1 MMLQVKLVK
10 QVLRI
15 ALLSSSLLASSL
27 AYAQSSYV
35 GPLNAGLGNG
45 AAVSCGACH
54 SGNPSGG
61 NAVLPIANTWR
72 SGANLALS
80 DSDGDGFNNAQEVSG
95 GATDFNFAAVT
106 PFTKATGGKALANV
120 YVVGDAQAVEVA
132 APNSLVIPAGSQLLG
147 NVAIDIYADPTLA
160 APITLTYKAGGAAS
174 TSTVYAIDTYS
185 NVPVALAS
193 TDWTLK
199 SNGSIQINQLP
210 AGAAASTHNIA
221 VVRVIPTP
229 PPAGAPRGGGEGD
242 EGLEGCVSGSL
253 PTPLLMML
261 VLLGLG
267 LLSRRKQA

>member
-1 MMLQVKLVK
+1 MKTMIKLSIMS
-10 QVLRI
+10 VLV
-15 ALLSSSLLASSL
+15 LLGTTV
-27 AYAQSSYV
+27 AQAQPGYE
-35 GPLNAGLGNG
+35 GILNRALGNG
-45 AAVSCGACH
+45 ASVYCGACH
-54 SGNPSGG
+54 LGAT
-61 NAVLPIANTWR
+61 NASTATLPMAITWGT
-72 SGANLALS
+72 GANLALS

-229 PPAGAPRGGGEGD
+229 PPAGAPRGGGD
-242 EGLEGCVSGSL
+242 EEEELECVTGQLSA
-253 PTPLLMML
+253 PLMMFL
-261 VLLGLG
+261 AMLSLAFVVWRKKG
-267 LLSRRKQA
+267 LLYSKL

>member
-1 MMLQVKLVK
+1 MKTTIKIGLICV
-10 QVLRI
+10 I
-15 ALLSSSLLASSL
+15 SL
-27 AYAQSSYV
+27 AYIGIANAQPGYEAA
-35 GPLNAGLGNG
+35 LNRALGNG
-45 AAVSCGACH
+45 ASVYCEACH
-54 SGNPSGG
+54 LGAI
-61 NAVLPIANTWR
+61 NAGTAILPMANTWR

-95 GATDFNFAAVT
+95 GATDFNYANIT
-106 PFTKATGGKALANV
+106 PFTKATGGKALTNV

-132 APNSLVIPAGSQLLG
+132 APTNLVITANSQLLG
-147 NVAIDIYADPTLA
+147 NIAIDIYADPTLT

-174 TSTVYAIDTYS
+174 TSTVYAIDIYS
-185 NVPVALAS
+185 NAPTALAP

-229 PPAGAPRGGGEGD
+229 PPAGTPRGGEEN

-253 PTPLLMML
+253 PVSLLMML
-261 VLLGLG
+261 GLLGLG
-267 LLSRRKQA
+267 LLSRRKQT

>member
-1 MMLQVKLVK
+1 MKTMIKLSLMSVI
-10 QVLRI
+10 VL
-15 ALLSSSLLASSL
+15 LGSTV
-27 AYAQSSYV
+27 AQAQPGYE
-35 GPLNAGLGNG
+35 GILNRALGNG
-45 AAVSCGACH
+45 ASVYCWACH
-54 SGNPSGG
+54 RGG
-61 NAVLPIANTWR
+61 VTNASTATLPMAITWR
-72 SGANLALS
+72 TGANLALS

-95 GATDFNFAAVT
+95 GAIDFNDPNKT

-229 PPAGAPRGGGEGD
+229 PPAGTPRGGEEGN

-261 VLLGLG
+261 VLLGLFF
-267 LLSRRKQA
+267 RRKQA